1 MTQSIRQLIHPL
13 NRVLVRYLRRIRAF
27 SPNARLFLVSTI
39 ITGLSYSI
47 YWLIF
52 NLYIDSSGYPRT
64 FLGELQSMPHLIA
77 ILAGIP
83 GGVLADRIGRKR
95 ALLLASAGETAAM
108 LGVVLAPGPNWLRV
122 SMITFGASESLWW
135 VASSPFMMENST
147 EDERDA
153 LFSANFGL
161 QTLVGFFGALVGGYL
176 PKIFGNLMGVGVESS
191 PAYQGTLAVMVA
203 LWALALIPVFLIKEG
218 PRPAA
223 DQVRSIWPWRN
234 ISNPRL
240 VMRMFIPNIV
250 ISMGAAILIPYM
262 NLFFKETFFI
272 PDSTL
277 GMLFAVSSVITGTA
291 TLGAPLLA
299 DRWGRIRSLVI
310 TQLTSI
316 PFLLTIAFV
325 PIFWVAGLA
334 FWVRAALMNMGS
346 PLYQAFAMEQV
357 PTRERATL
365 SGLLGMSWTIGWT
378 IGPYLSGYMQAQP
391 HIGFKPIFV
400 TTCVLYVVASI
411 LERVFF
417 QRLED
422 RQRRA
427 INREPLGDFRMGE
440 EKVEMAESLERGTS
454 TSDAH
459 RH

>member
-1 MTQSIRQLIHPL
+1 MIPFIRQAT
-13 NRVLVRYLRRIRAF
+13 NAASQVLVRYVRRVRGF
-27 SPNARLFLVSTI
+27 SSNARLYLLSTV

-52 NLYIDSSGYPRT
+52 NLYIDSSGYSRS

-77 ILAGIP
+77 IFAGVP
-83 GGVLADRIGRKR
+83 AGVLADHIGRKR

-108 LGVVLAPGPNWLRV
+108 LGVVLASGPNWLRV

-135 VASSPFMMENST
+135 VASAPFITENST
-147 EDERDA
+147 EEERDA

-161 QTLVGFFGALVGGYL
+161 QTLVGFFGTLVGGYL
-176 PKIFGNLMGVGVESS
+176 PTIFGSLMGVGVESP
-191 PAYQGTLAVMVA
+191 PAYQATLGVMVA
-203 LWALALIPVFLIKEG
+203 LWALTLVPVFMIKER
-218 PRPAA
+218 PRRAA

-234 ISNPRL
+234 ISNPGL
-240 VMRMFIPNIV
+240 VIRMFIPNIV

-262 NLFFKETFFI
+262 NLFFKETFAI

-310 TQLTSI
+310 TQLASI
-316 PFLLTIAFV
+316 PFLLTIGFV
-325 PIFWVAGLA
+325 PAFWLAGIA

-357 PTRERATL
+357 SARERATL

-400 TTCVLYVVASI
+400 TTCVLYIVASV
-411 LERVFF
+411 LERAFF
-417 QRLED
+417 QSQD
-422 RQRRA
+422 DQRRQA
-427 INREPLGDFRMGE
+427 PI
-440 EKVEMAESLERGTS
+440 VS
-454 TSDAH
+454 
-459 RH
+459 

>member
-1 MTQSIRQLIHPL
+1 MIPFIRQVT
-13 NRVLVRYLRRIRAF
+13 NAASQVLVRYVRRVRGF
-27 SPNARLFLVSTI
+27 SSNARLYLLSTV

-52 NLYIDSSGYPRT
+52 NLYIDSSGYSRS

-77 ILAGIP
+77 IFAGVP
-83 GGVLADRIGRKR
+83 AGVLADHIGRKR
-95 ALLLASAGETAAM
+95 SLLLSSAGETAAM
-108 LGVVLAPGPNWLRV
+108 LGVVLASGPNWLRV

-135 VASSPFMMENST
+135 VASAPFIMENST
-147 EDERDA
+147 EEERDA

-161 QTLVGFFGALVGGYL
+161 QTLVGFFGTLVGGYL
-176 PKIFGNLMGVGVESS
+176 PTIFGSLMGVGVESP
-191 PAYQGTLAVMVA
+191 PAYQATLGVMVA
-203 LWALALIPVFLIKEG
+203 LWALTLVPVFMIKER
-218 PRPAA
+218 PRRAA

-234 ISNPRL
+234 ISNPGL
-240 VMRMFIPNIV
+240 VIRMFIPNIV

-262 NLFFKETFFI
+262 NLFFKETFAI

-299 DRWGRIRSLVI
+299 DRWGRIRSLVL
-310 TQLTSI
+310 TQLASI
-316 PFLLTIAFV
+316 PFLLTIGFV
-325 PIFWVAGLA
+325 PAFWLAGIA

-357 PTRERATL
+357 SARERATL

-400 TTCVLYVVASI
+400 TTCVLYIVASV
-411 LERVFF
+411 LERAFF
-417 QRLED
+417 QSQDDER
-422 RQRRA
+422 RQA
-427 INREPLGDFRMGE
+427 PI
-440 EKVEMAESLERGTS
+440 VS
-454 TSDAH
+454 
-459 RH
+459 

>member
-1 MTQSIRQLIHPL
+1 MCEDKEGMIHFNGQSIRLTRRL
-13 NRVLVRYLRRIRAF
+13 FTRYVRRIRGF
-27 SPNARLFLVSTI
+27 TPNARLYLISAVM
-39 ITGLSYSI
+39 TGLSYSI

-52 NLYIDSSGYPRT
+52 NLYIDSSGYPRS

-83 GGVLADRIGRKR
+83 GGVLADHVGRKR

-161 QTLVGFFGALVGGYL
+161 QTLVGFFGTLVGGCL
-176 PKIFGNLMGVGVESS
+176 PTAFGNLMGVGVES
-191 PAYQGTLAVMVA
+191 PAAYQATLGVMVF
-203 LWALALIPVFLIKEG
+203 LWALTLLPVLLIKEK
-218 PRPAA
+218 PRPAT
-223 DQVRSIWPWRN
+223 DQARSIWPWRN
-234 ISNPRL
+234 VSDPSLVRRL
-240 VMRMFIPNIV
+240 FIPNIV

-262 NLFFKETFFI
+262 NLFFKETFAI

-291 TLGAPLLA
+291 TLAAPLLA
-299 DRWGRIRSLVI
+299 DRWGRIRALVI

-316 PFLLTIAFV
+316 PFLLTIGLV
-325 PIFWVAGLA
+325 PSFWLAGTA
-334 FWVRAALMNMGS
+334 FWIRAALMNMGS
-346 PLYQAFAMEQV
+346 PLYQAFAMTQV
-357 PTRERATL
+357 ATRERATV

-378 IGPYLSGYMQAQP
+378 IGPYLSGYMQAHPQ
-391 HIGFKPIFV
+391 IGFKPIFLL
-400 TTCVLYVVASI
+400 TCSFYVVAS
-411 LERVFF
+411 LMVRAFF
-417 QRLED
+417 QGVDD
-422 RQRRA
+422 RQRRTA
-427 INREPLGDFRMGE
+427 IN
-440 EKVEMAESLERGTS
+440 S
-454 TSDAH
+454 
-459 RH
+459 

>member
-1 MTQSIRQLIHPL
+1 MIPFIRQAT
-13 NRVLVRYLRRIRAF
+13 NAASQVLVRYVRRVRGF
-27 SPNARLFLVSTI
+27 SSNARLYLLSTV

-52 NLYIDSSGYPRT
+52 NLYIDSSGYSRS

-77 ILAGIP
+77 IFAGVP
-83 GGVLADRIGRKR
+83 AGVLADHIGRKR

-108 LGVVLAPGPNWLRV
+108 LGVVLASGPNWLRV

-135 VASSPFMMENST
+135 VASAPFITENST
-147 EDERDA
+147 EEERDA

-161 QTLVGFFGALVGGYL
+161 QTLVGFFGTLVGGYL
-176 PKIFGNLMGVGVESS
+176 PTIFGSLMGVGVESP
-191 PAYQGTLAVMVA
+191 PAYQATLGVMVA
-203 LWALALIPVFLIKEG
+203 LWALTLVPVFMIKER
-218 PRPAA
+218 PRRAA

-234 ISNPRL
+234 ISNPGL
-240 VMRMFIPNIV
+240 VIRMFIPNIV

-262 NLFFKETFFI
+262 NLFFKETFAI

-310 TQLTSI
+310 TQLASI
-316 PFLLTIAFV
+316 PFLLTIGFV
-325 PIFWVAGLA
+325 PAFWLAGIA

-357 PTRERATL
+357 SARERATL

-400 TTCVLYVVASI
+400 TTCVLYTGASV
-411 LERVFF
+411 LERAFF
-417 QRLED
+417 QSQD
-422 RQRRA
+422 DQRRQA
-427 INREPLGDFRMGE
+427 PI
-440 EKVEMAESLERGTS
+440 VS
-454 TSDAH
+454 
-459 RH
+459 

>member
-1 MTQSIRQLIHPL
+1 MIPFIRQVT
-13 NRVLVRYLRRIRAF
+13 NAASQVLVRYVRRVRGF
-27 SPNARLFLVSTI
+27 SSNARLYLLSTV

-52 NLYIDSSGYPRT
+52 NLYIDSSGYSRS

-77 ILAGIP
+77 IFAGVP
-83 GGVLADRIGRKR
+83 AGVLADHIGRKR
-95 ALLLASAGETAAM
+95 ALLLSSAGETAAM
-108 LGVVLAPGPNWLRV
+108 LGVVLASGPNWLRV

-135 VASSPFMMENST
+135 VASAPFITENST
-147 EDERDA
+147 EEERDA

-161 QTLVGFFGALVGGYL
+161 QTLVGFFGTLVGGYL
-176 PKIFGNLMGVGVESS
+176 PTIFGSLMGVGVESP
-191 PAYQGTLAVMVA
+191 PAYQATLGVMVA
-203 LWALALIPVFLIKEG
+203 LWALTLVPVFMIKER
-218 PRPAA
+218 PRRAA

-234 ISNPRL
+234 ISNPGL
-240 VMRMFIPNIV
+240 VIRMFIPNIV

-262 NLFFKETFFI
+262 NLFFKETFAI

-310 TQLTSI
+310 TQLASI
-316 PFLLTIAFV
+316 PFLLTIGFV
-325 PIFWVAGLA
+325 PAFWLAGIA

-357 PTRERATL
+357 SARERATL

-378 IGPYLSGYMQAQP
+378 VGPYLSGYMQAQP

-400 TTCVLYVVASI
+400 TTCVLYIVASV
-411 LERVFF
+411 LERAFF
-417 QRLED
+417 QSQDDER
-422 RQRRA
+422 RQA
-427 INREPLGDFRMGE
+427 PI
-440 EKVEMAESLERGTS
+440 VS
-454 TSDAH
+454 
-459 RH
+459 

>member
-1 MTQSIRQLIHPL
+1 MIPFIRQVT
-13 NRVLVRYLRRIRAF
+13 NAASQVLVRYVRRVRGF
-27 SPNARLFLVSTI
+27 SSNARLYLLSTV

-52 NLYIDSSGYPRT
+52 NLYIDSSGYSRS

-77 ILAGIP
+77 IFAGVP
-83 GGVLADRIGRKR
+83 AGMLADHIGRKR
-95 ALLLASAGETAAM
+95 ALLLSSAGETAAM
-108 LGVVLAPGPNWLRV
+108 LGVVLASGPNWLRV

-135 VASSPFMMENST
+135 VASAPFITENST
-147 EDERDA
+147 EEERDA

-161 QTLVGFFGALVGGYL
+161 QTLVGFFGTLVGGYL
-176 PKIFGNLMGVGVESS
+176 PTIFGSLMGVGVES
-191 PAYQGTLAVMVA
+191 PQAYQATLGVMVA
-203 LWALALIPVFLIKEG
+203 LWALTLVPVFMIKER
-218 PRPAA
+218 PRRAA

-234 ISNPRL
+234 ISNPGL
-240 VMRMFIPNIV
+240 VIRMFIPNIV

-262 NLFFKETFFI
+262 NLFFKETFAI

-310 TQLTSI
+310 TQLASI
-316 PFLLTIAFV
+316 PFLLTIGFV
-325 PIFWVAGLA
+325 PAFWLAGIA

-357 PTRERATL
+357 SARERATL

-378 IGPYLSGYMQAQP
+378 VGPYLSGYMQAQP

-400 TTCVLYVVASI
+400 TTCVLYIVASV
-411 LERVFF
+411 LERAFF
-417 QRLED
+417 QSQDDER
-422 RQRRA
+422 RQA
-427 INREPLGDFRMGE
+427 PI
-440 EKVEMAESLERGTS
+440 VS
-454 TSDAH
+454 
-459 RH
+459 

>member
-1 MTQSIRQLIHPL
+1 MIPFIRQVT
-13 NRVLVRYLRRIRAF
+13 NAASQVLVRYVRRVRGF
-27 SPNARLFLVSTI
+27 SSNARLYLLSTV

-52 NLYIDSSGYPRT
+52 NLYIDSSGYSRS

-77 ILAGIP
+77 IFAGVP
-83 GGVLADRIGRKR
+83 AGVLADHIGRKR
-95 ALLLASAGETAAM
+95 ALLLSSAGQTAAM
-108 LGVVLAPGPNWLRV
+108 LGVVLSSGPNWLRV

-135 VASSPFMMENST
+135 VASAPFMMENST
-147 EDERDA
+147 DEERDA

-161 QTLVGFFGALVGGYL
+161 QTLVGFFGTLVGGYL
-176 PKIFGNLMGVGVESS
+176 PTIFGSLMGVGVESP
-191 PAYQGTLAVMVA
+191 PAYQATLGVMVA
-203 LWALALIPVFLIKEG
+203 LWALTLVPVFMIKER
-218 PRPAA
+218 PRRAA

-234 ISNPRL
+234 ISNPGL
-240 VMRMFIPNIV
+240 VIRMFIPNIV

-262 NLFFKETFFI
+262 NLFFKETFAI

-310 TQLTSI
+310 TQLASI
-316 PFLLTIAFV
+316 PFLLTIGFV
-325 PIFWVAGLA
+325 PAFWLAGIA

-357 PTRERATL
+357 SARERATL

-378 IGPYLSGYMQAQP
+378 VGPYLSGYMQAQP

-400 TTCVLYVVASI
+400 TTCVLYIVASV
-411 LERVFF
+411 LERAFF
-417 QRLED
+417 QSQDDER
-422 RQRRA
+422 RQA
-427 INREPLGDFRMGE
+427 PI
-440 EKVEMAESLERGTS
+440 VS
-454 TSDAH
+454 
-459 RH
+459 